1 MERHSSSERHEWRHS
16 ARVQVAELVSSRYE
30 AAAAACCGPAK
41 ERGCAAR
48 PLSWDERVDGV
59 DVVKTVGGD
68 SIKLFSSSMQSPPK
82 PGWVILLT
90 GGNSTDGYTWTL
102 YGIPPR
108 C

>member
-1 MERHSSSERHEWRHS
+1 MERNPSSERHEWRHS

-30 AAAAACCGPAK
+30 AAADSLCEPENGRSCS
-41 ERGCAAR
+41 AR
-48 PLSWDERVDGV
+48 PLSWDERVGGV
-59 DVVKTVGGD
+59 DIVTTVGGD
-68 SIKLFSSSMQSPPK
+68 SIKLFSSPMQSPPK